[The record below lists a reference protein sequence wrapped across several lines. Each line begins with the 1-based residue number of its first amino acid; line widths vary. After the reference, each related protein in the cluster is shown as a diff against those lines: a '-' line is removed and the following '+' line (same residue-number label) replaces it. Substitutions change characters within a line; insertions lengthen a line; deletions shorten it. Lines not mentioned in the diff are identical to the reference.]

1 MKQFLLVTTFLAT
14 TIFASAQK
22 SDGYRLNFKI
32 KGVED
37 STVYLANYFGAKLYY
52 ADTAQANSKGELVF
66 EGDEPLPTGKYA
78 VVVPGPRYFELF
90 VQEQQF
96 SMETDTAD
104 FVKHM
109 VVKGSPNN
117 KLLYDYIHFI
127 IAKRA
132 ESERFS
138 KELTKVASDPEL
150 SQSVSQRIVDIN
162 KNVREYQHRTVAD
175 NPDLI
180 AAKSLKIMIPVEVP
194 DPPTTDSGQ
203 IDSLFGYHYY
213 TNHFFDNIDLS
224 DDNMVRLPEFHQKL
238 DEYFNKVI
246 IQSPDT
252 INARADWL
260 IEQVA
265 NTEELYRYVVQYV
278 TNNFET
284 SQIMGM
290 DAVFLH
296 MAETYYQQGKTPW
309 MDSTAI
315 AKIDERVERMKPT
328 MLGNIAPTLILAD
341 TTLEHWVDMHKAA
354 ADYTILYFYD
364 PDCGHCKKKTPVLT
378 ARYED
383 YQNKGVVIFAV
394 SGGQGKEW
402 TDFIHQKGLDKEGI
416 FNVTAPQR
424 VYEDSE
430 YATQLILSGKT
441 DYKSLNYRT
450 TYDVFTTPKV
460 MLLDKDK
467 KILAKQVGVEQ
478 VFDIID
484 DIERRKAAN

>member
-1 MKQFLLVTTFLAT
+1 MKRFLFALTLLTISSFAT
-14 TIFASAQK
+14 AQK
-22 SDGYRLNFKI
+22 TEGYHLNFKI
-32 KGVED
+32 NGIKD
-37 STVYLANYFGAKLYY
+37 TTVYLANYFGAKLYY
-52 ADTAQANSKGELVF
+52 ADTAQANHKGEVVF
-66 EGDEPLPTGKYA
+66 SGKKPLATGKYA

-90 VQEQQF
+90 VQEQRF
-96 SMETDTAD
+96 SMETDTID
-104 FVKHM
+104 YVKHM
-109 VVKGSPNN
+109 VIKDSPNN

-127 IAKRA
+127 IKQRLA
-132 ESERFS
+132 SERLN
-138 KELTKVASDPEL
+138 KQLAEVASDPDL
-150 SQSVSQRIVDIN
+150 SLAVSEKIVALN
-162 KNVREYQHRTVAD
+162 KTVKDYQTRTVAD

-180 AAKSLKIMIPVEVP
+180 AAKSLKIMMPIEVP
-194 DPPTTDSGQ
+194 KAPVNEDGKV
-203 IDSLFGYHYY
+203 DSLYSYHYY
-213 TNHFFDNIDLS
+213 TNHFFDNIDLT
-224 DDNMVRLPEFHQKL
+224 DNNMVRLPEFHQKL

-252 INARADWL
+252 INARADKL
-260 IEQVA
+260 IAQVA
-265 NTEELYRYVVQYV
+265 NADELYRYVVQYV

-328 MLGNIAPTLILAD
+328 MLGNIAPSLILAD
-341 TTLEHWVDMHKAA
+341 TTLNNWINMHNTAA
-354 ADYTILYFYD
+354 NYTVVYFYD

-378 ARYED
+378 ERFEG
-383 YQNKGVVIFAV
+383 YQDKGVVIFAV
-394 SGGQGKEW
+394 SGGQGKDW
-402 TDFIHQKGLDKEGI
+402 TDFIHSKGLDKTGI
-416 FNVTAPQR
+416 YNVTAPQR

-460 MLLDKDK
+460 MLLSKDK

-484 DIERRKAAN
+484 DIERRKQAN